1 VRNIKAEE
9 SHNINRED
17 DLDIFKIGE
26 MVDRAIIH
34 LAQGEEVEKPSLQ
47 NGVFLYLLSLS
58 AKRDYDPMKVARMA
72 GFEPFK
78 LGPYSDFLEGELEQL
93 KGYQE
98 VWVSGDKEDAKVKS
112 TKEVASRYVLD
123 KDEKDT
129 IDNIRFLIGSLTAK
143 QLAFYVYF
151 NPAIDESVR
160 QYFTSKS
167 EIKENLENKKDWYV
181 KKLKNKKVIDDEAA
195 DMFIYG

>member
-1 VRNIKAEE
+1 MKAEE

-26 MVDRAIIH
+26 MIDRAIIH
-34 LAQGEEVEKPSLQ
+34 LAQGEEVEKPNLQ

-123 KDEKDT
+123 KDEKDI